1 MKPSLNILLSR
12 SMVVSRKSKQQGV
25 VLIVALILLV
35 VISLFTVTSIR
46 SAISSENIAG
56 NVRTTELATQA
67 ADIALRYC
75 EYATQRAVADLVG
88 YGGAPGCST
97 NPTPASNPYSAFYN
111 AQGVTTVSNLLRC
124 QLAAGNINPT
134 VNYDRT
140 ATLPRQI
147 IWGGA
152 GTEWQKIA
160 TWDSTT
166 TKTFV
171 LPLSMVNNTSTTAT
185 ATFKR
190 PPECMVEALNLPS
203 YPTGTTTLP
212 FRGFV
217 DTTFVVTARGFG
229 PEVPAADSNRSRPK
243 GTEVWL
249 QSTIEP

>member
-1 MKPSLNILLSR
+1 MKPSLNTFVKI
-12 SMVVSRKSKQQGV
+12 KPKQQGV
-25 VLIVALILLV
+25 VLVVALILLV

-46 SAISSENIAG
+46 SAISSESVSN

-88 YGGAPGCST
+88 YGGPPSCST
-97 NPTPASNPYSAFYN
+97 NAAPATNPYSAFYS
-111 AQGVTTVSNLLRC
+111 AQGVTSVTNLARC
-124 QLAAGNINPT
+124 QLVAGNIAPT
-134 VNYDRT
+134 VTYDRT
-140 ATLPRQI
+140 TTLPNQI

-152 GTEWQKIA
+152 GTQWQNLA
-160 TWDSTT
+160 TWDSNT

-171 LPLSMVNNTSTTAT
+171 LPLSMVNNTATTAT

-212 FRGFV
+212 FRGFL

-229 PEVPAADSNRSRPK
+229 PEVAAADNSRSRPK